1 MHILR
6 KPSRISKRD
15 QFTNYKTTMIFSP
28 QRSILLIDSRSPYT
42 ESINLALASGTR
54 FSSFLFWKASEVTSS
69 RNRLRR
75 VAVTKWYVLCAIWR
89 PAVYAAESELT
100 WPVLIRAGDMILSVQ
115 RRWLSIM
122 PSMIPNHGTPNSD
135 VPLAWLRDRSFLRWS
150 KGRIEYEN
158 DGAKYFYFCP
168 GATILLCLLQKCP
181 TTIMTRSSTSCAS
194 IAQHCAISSGPT

>member
-15 QFTNYKTTMIFSP
+15 QFTNYKTTIIFSP

-75 VAVTKWYVLCAIWR
+75 VAVTKWYVLGAVWR

-100 WPVLIRAGDMILSVQ
+100 WPVLIRAGDMILTVALNNAQLRLDDSESRHSEFGRGYGIARFCVGRKGGLNMKTTGPNIFTSVRGRQFFFAYYRNVQ
-115 RRWLSIM
+115 R
-122 PSMIPNHGTPNSD
+122 
-135 VPLAWLRDRSFLRWS
+135 
-150 KGRIEYEN
+150 
-158 DGAKYFYFCP
+158 
-168 GATILLCLLQKCP
+168 Q
-181 TTIMTRSSTSCAS
+181 
-194 IAQHCAISSGPT
+194 